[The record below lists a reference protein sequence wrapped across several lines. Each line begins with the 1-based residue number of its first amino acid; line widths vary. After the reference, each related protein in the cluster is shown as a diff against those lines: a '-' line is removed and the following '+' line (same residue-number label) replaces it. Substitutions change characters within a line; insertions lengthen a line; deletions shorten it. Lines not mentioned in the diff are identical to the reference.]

1 MWKGLGSALTTRG
14 LLLAVED
21 CTSKF
26 TPWPIRV
33 DSSSSLR
40 MVGQH
45 LLLKG
50 KLKLEAMIAKSRY
63 TITQLVNNMYMCL
76 LCTHLILQPSAKP
89 WWCPFSLQVWLVSY
103 NRIAVTYQVVG
114 SVESAEILSH
124 AFFAKIS

>member
-26 TPWPIRV
+26 MPWPIRV

-50 KLKLEAMIAKSRY
+50 KLKLDSIIAKSRC
-63 TITQLVNNMYMCL
+63 TIPSL
-76 LCTHLILQPSAKP
+76 LCTNLILQPSVKP
-89 WWCPFSLQVWLVSY
+89 SWCHSSLPAWLVSLCLLHH
-103 NRIAVTYQVVG
+103 N
-114 SVESAEILSH
+114 SVDIAEIFSQ
-124 AFFAKIS
+124 AFSQKFRESNGFTKEITK

>member
-50 KLKLEAMIAKSRY
+50 KLKLDSMIAKSRY
-63 TITQLVNNMYMCL
+63 TIPYLENMYVHIL
-76 LCTHLILQPSAKP
+76 YLCPYFVPI
-89 WWCPFSLQVWLVSY
+89 
-103 NRIAVTYQVVG
+103 
-114 SVESAEILSH
+114 
-124 AFFAKIS
+124 

>member
-50 KLKLEAMIAKSRY
+50 KLKLDSMFAKSRY
-63 TITQLVNNMYMCL
+63 TLKEYVYVLTLFPFDLAAVSQALVV
-76 LCTHLILQPSAKP
+76 PFFSA
-89 WWCPFSLQVWLVSY
+89 SL
-103 NRIAVTYQVVG
+103 VG
-114 SVESAEILSH
+114 ELYP
-124 AFFAKIS
+124 